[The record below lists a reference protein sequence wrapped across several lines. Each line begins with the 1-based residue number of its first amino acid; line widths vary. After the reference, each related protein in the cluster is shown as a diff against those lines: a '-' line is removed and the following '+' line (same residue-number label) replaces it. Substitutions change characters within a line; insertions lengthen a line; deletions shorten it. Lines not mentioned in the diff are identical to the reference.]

1 MQNQTFSAILFL
13 YQQVLEIE
21 LDRVEFLRAQRP
33 ERLSAVLAVE
43 VRRIHAVLDGVPRL
57 VGELLYGGGLGGSLW
72 HTTWRAGRGGRRQC
86 EGENEDT
93 GVRHCPHDGDA
104 RLEPRRRRAKATAR
118 TSFVTMQNRLIHR
131 L

>member
-43 VRRIHAVLDGVPRL
+43 EVRRIHAVLDGVPRL
-57 VGELLYGGGLGGSLW
+57 VGELLYGGGLGVMEVAMWFAVAHNVACG
-72 HTTWRAGRGGRRQC
+72 A
-86 EGENEDT
+86 
-93 GVRHCPHDGDA
+93 
-104 RLEPRRRRAKATAR
+104 RRATA
-118 TSFVTMQNRLIHR
+118 M
-131 L
+131 